1 MAYEDEVII
10 STGNITNH
18 PLLVS
23 LNPLEMDNPEPY
35 TLPYYR
41 QGECFG
47 NYLWQL
53 GQIVHCP
60 IPYDRTDKKRNMLNV
75 HIDPIPKVEIG
86 WNKTLEECFLERAR
100 EIWAMEKPVRL
111 WWSGGIDSTSALT
124 AFLLTKRKEDRLI
137 VYMNNV
143 AIEENPSFWNNRI
156 KTNND
161 VTIQESDQSNIF
173 SIDNFSDGSIN
184 VTGEPGDMVYG
195 SFVVEHH
202 VDELDQHWHKM
213 LEWEDCNFNCD
224 NIPEFMEYA
233 EEFVLRA
240 PFEIRTAFD
249 FTWWLAFSV
258 KWQWIVQRFCPQLE
272 DPSLWYDNILGFYN
286 CPEIQKWSI
295 VNHDMKHKGTWESY
309 KFPAKDFIYNYNKD
323 ISYRDHKTKKKS
335 IFGIFKSE
343 EARFKFRDKALGR
356 IEGPSLIMKS
366 GEWFSRDDPNQA
378 LLDKWDVFTEPLWKE
393 WKKLT

>member
-143 AIEENPSFWNNRI
+143 AIE
-156 KTNND
+156 
-161 VTIQESDQSNIF
+161 
-173 SIDNFSDGSIN
+173 
-184 VTGEPGDMVYG
+184 
-195 SFVVEHH
+195 
-202 VDELDQHWHKM
+202 
-213 LEWEDCNFNCD
+213 
-224 NIPEFMEYA
+224 
-233 EEFVLRA
+233 
-240 PFEIRTAFD
+240 
-249 FTWWLAFSV
+249 
-258 KWQWIVQRFCPQLE
+258 
-272 DPSLWYDNILGFYN
+272 
-286 CPEIQKWSI
+286 
-295 VNHDMKHKGTWESY
+295 
-309 KFPAKDFIYNYNKD
+309 
-323 ISYRDHKTKKKS
+323 
-335 IFGIFKSE
+335 
-343 EARFKFRDKALGR
+343 
-356 IEGPSLIMKS
+356 
-366 GEWFSRDDPNQA
+366 
-378 LLDKWDVFTEPLWKE
+378 
-393 WKKLT
+393 